1 MMNLDEILEQ
11 APKNNLI
18 GDSIIIT
25 YAKLQRYEKIL
36 CSVSGGSDSDILVD
50 LCQKYDNA
58 NKITYVFFDT
68 GLEFEATKEHLV
80 YLEQRYGIEIRRIRA
95 IKPVPLCCKTYGQPF
110 LSKQVSEWIERLQR
124 HNFQW
129 EDEPFDIL
137 IQRYPQCRAALRWWC
152 NDFERKSEGRES
164 SFNIGYNQYLKEFMV
179 ANPPQF
185 NISNKC
191 CHYAKKLVAKHF
203 KEKEKFDLSMYGVR
217 KAEGGARRSAYK
229 TCFSSNDAGCDEYRP
244 IFWYLADTKSVYETH
259 YNIQNSGCYSEYGLK
274 RTGCAGCPYSKNFE
288 DELEAMRQHEPQLYK
303 AVNNIF
309 SDSYAYTRSY
319 WDYVRKMRNNKHKGD
334 R

>member
-1 MMNLDEILEQ
+1 MNLDEILKQ
-11 APKNNLI
+11 APKDNLI

-68 GLEFEATKEHLV
+68 GLEFRATKEHLA

-95 IKPVPLCCKTYGQPF
+95 IKTVPLCCKTYGQPF

-191 CHYAKKLVAKHF
+191 CHYAKKLVAKRF
-203 KEKEKFDLSMYGVR
+203 KEQEKFDLNMYGVR

-229 TCFSSNDAGCDEYRP
+229 TCFSSNDEGCDEYRP
-244 IFWYLADTKSVYETH
+244 IFWYLADTKNVYETH
-259 YNIQNSGCYSEYGLK
+259 YNIQNSKCYSEYGLK
-274 RTGCAGCPYSKNFE
+274 RTGCAGCPYSKKFE
-288 DELEAMRQHEPQLYK
+288 DELEAMRQNETQLYM

-309 SDSYAYTRSY
+309 LDSYTYTRSY
-319 WDYVRKMRNNKHKGD
+319 WDFVQKMRNNKNKGD

>member
-1 MMNLDEILEQ
+1 MNLDEILEQ
-11 APKNNLI
+11 SPKNNLI

-25 YAKLQRYEKIL
+25 YAKLQQYEKIL

-68 GLEFEATKEHLV
+68 GLEFRATKEHLA
-80 YLEQRYGIEIRRIRA
+80 YLEQRYGIQIERVRA
-95 IKPVPLCCKTYGQPF
+95 IKPVPLCCRTYGQPF

-129 EDEPFDIL
+129 EDETFDIL
-137 IQRYPQCRAALRWWC
+137 IQRYPKCRAALRWWC
-152 NDFERKSEGRES
+152 NDFECKSERRES

-191 CHYAKKLVAKHF
+191 CYYAKKLVAKRF
-203 KEKEKFDLSMYGVR
+203 KEQEKFDLNMYGVR
-217 KAEGGARRSAYK
+217 KSEGGARRSAYK
-229 TCFSSNDAGCDEYRP
+229 TCFSSNDEGCDEYRP
-244 IFWYLADTKSVYETH
+244 IFWYLTDTKNIYETH
-259 YNIQNSGCYSEYGLK
+259 YNVQNSRCYSEYGLK

-288 DELEAMRQHEPQLYK
+288 DELEAMRQYEPQLYV

-309 SDSYAYTRSY
+309 TDSYAYTRNY
-319 WDYVRKMRNNKHKGD
+319 RNFVQKMRNNNSEGD
-334 R
+334 K

>member
-1 MMNLDEILEQ
+1 MNLDEILEQ
-11 APKNNLI
+11 APRNNLI

-25 YAKLQRYEKIL
+25 HAKLQRYEKIL
-36 CSVSGGSDSDILVD
+36 CSVSGGSDSDILID

-68 GLEFEATKEHLV
+68 GLEFRATKEHLT
-80 YLEQRYGIEIRRIRA
+80 YLERRYGIQIERVRA
-95 IKPVPLCCKTYGQPF
+95 IKPVPLCCRIYGQPF

-124 HNFQW
+124 HDFQW

-137 IQRYPQCRAALRWWC
+137 IQRYPKCRAALRWWC

-164 SFNIGYNQYLKEFMV
+164 SFNIGYNQYLKEFIV

-191 CHYAKKLVAKHF
+191 CHYAKKLVAKRY
-203 KEKEKFDLSMYGVR
+203 KEQEKFDLNMYGVR

-229 TCFSSNDAGCDEYRP
+229 TCFSSNDEGCDEYRP
-244 IFWYLADTKSVYETH
+244 IFWYLADTKKVYETY
-259 YNIQNSGCYSEYGLK
+259 YNIQNSRCYSEYGLK

-288 DELEAMRQHEPQLYK
+288 DELEAMQHYEPQLYI
-303 AVNNIF
+303 AVNSVF
-309 SDSYAYTRSY
+309 ADSYAYTRNY
-319 WDYVRKMRNNKHKGD
+319 KNFVQKMRNNNSEGEK
-334 R
+334 